1 MNRDR
6 GSGSSR
12 PDTSRGADHAA
23 KAERANANCRTHE
36 EEPCLDNGDLIQVS
50 TPIFQLRPRVVKAHE
65 PMRVQTFGAKLA
77 VERFDK
83 AVVGRLAGPREVEN
97 HTALIGPQIEIARDE
112 LRALVNTD
120 ALGIPADLAGRVRIL
135 AG

>member
-1 MNRDR
+1 
-6 GSGSSR
+6 
-12 PDTSRGADHAA
+12 
-23 KAERANANCRTHE
+23 
-36 EEPCLDNGDLIQVS
+36 
-50 TPIFQLRPRVVKAHE
+50 
-65 PMRVQTFGAKLA
+65 MRVQTFGAKLA

-120 ALGIPADLAGRVRIL
+120 ALGIPEDPADPLQSLHDIL
-135 AG
+135 SSKTEPCVDRRREPRECIDDRQHAEFARPVAS